1 MRVLGL
7 DTSAYATTIGIVEDG
22 RILADF
28 TFEARTDTL
37 EKIVTHIDI
46 ALRESELKL
55 EDIDGFGV
63 GLGPGSWTGTRVGVT
78 VAKTLAFS
86 TGKPICGIS
95 TLEVLAYQVGKTDR
109 LVCPIISAGTRDTIY
124 AGFYRRQDGTLLRQG
139 EYYVGDVSGLA
150 KSIKEN
156 TIIVSTGVVNHL
168 KIMSREIDPGVSIE
182 AIEDTPKGASV
193 ALLVLAR
200 FQRGE
205 SDDVLSLAPLYLKES
220 TARAFISKYTVAQ
233 GKG

>member
-1 MRVLGL
+1 MKILGL
-7 DTSAYATTIGIVEDG
+7 DTSAYANTIGIVEESH
-22 RILADF
+22 ILADF
-28 TFEARTDTL
+28 SFEARNDTL

-46 ALRESELKL
+46 VLRESDLEL

-95 TLEVLAYQVGKTDR
+95 TLEVLAYQAGKADR
-109 LVCPIISAGTRDTIY
+109 LICPIISAGTKDTVY
-124 AGFYRRQDGTLLRQG
+124 AAFFRRWDGTLLRQD
-139 EYYVGDVSGLA
+139 EYYIGDVFGLA
-150 KSIKEN
+150 KSMKEN

-168 KIMSREIDPGVSIE
+168 KVMSREVDPKVSIE
-182 AIEDTPKGASV
+182 AIEGAPKGASV
-193 ALLVLAR
+193 ALLALER
-200 FQRGE
+200 FRCGK